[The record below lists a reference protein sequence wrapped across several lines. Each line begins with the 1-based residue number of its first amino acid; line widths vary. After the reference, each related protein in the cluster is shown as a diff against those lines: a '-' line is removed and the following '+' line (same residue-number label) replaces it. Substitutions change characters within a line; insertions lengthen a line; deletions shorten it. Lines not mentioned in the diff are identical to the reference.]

1 MKASRKDVALMA
13 GVSEATVSY
22 VLNKSRNVS
31 EETISKVL
39 EAVKTLDYYPDMVAR
54 SMVKNQTNQLAIFMG
69 DLDNPFYGE
78 IVLGFE
84 NASFENNY
92 FTSISSSDI
101 NVERYISN
109 FIARRIDGVF
119 ILAMPLEFHF
129 ESINRLLKNGI
140 KVLISGSFVEDFEGD
155 VSYIEPLYSNGID
168 QAVIHLKEL
177 GHRNIA
183 MLSGIER
190 NFKFDNRVDHF
201 LKSMQKNLPESE
213 AIIIEG
219 RKAYQS
225 DMDLGYKL
233 MENVLKNHTDVTAVI
248 CRNDI
253 KALGAM
259 LAVNDNGKS
268 VPNDISIIGIDD
280 ILFSSVSNPTLTSI
294 GMDKKAYGRLAFEM
308 LKNAIENK
316 LFEHKTIDTF
326 LIKRNSTSIA
336 NIPK

>member
-1 MKASRKDVALMA
+1 MKASRKDVALKA

-22 VLNKSRNVS
+22 VLNKSRYVS
-31 EETISKVL
+31 EETINKVY
-39 EAVKTLDYYPDMVAR
+39 EAVKDLDYYPDMVAR

-69 DLDNPFYGE
+69 DLDNPYYGE

-129 ESINRLLKNGI
+129 NSINRLLKNEI
-140 KVLISGSFVEDFEGD
+140 KVLISGGFVEEFKGK
-155 VSYIEPLYSNGID
+155 VSYIEVLYSKGID
-168 QAVIHLKEL
+168 DAILYLKEL
-177 GHRNIA
+177 GHKNIA

-190 NFKFDNRVDHF
+190 NFKFDNRVDCF
-201 LKSMQKNLPESE
+201 ANSMKKHLPNSE
-213 AIIIEG
+213 VIIIEG
-219 RKAYQS
+219 QKEYKS

-233 MENVLKNHTDVTAVI
+233 MENIIKNHSEVTAVI

-259 LAVNDNGKS
+259 LAANDYGKS
-268 VPNDISIIGIDD
+268 VPEDISIIGIDD
-280 ILFSSVSNPTLTSI
+280 ILFASLSNPTLTSI
-294 GMDKKAYGRLAFEM
+294 GVDKRAYGRLAFEI
-308 LKNAIENK
+308 LENAIENK
-316 LFEHKTIDTF
+316 VFEHKTIDTF
-326 LIKRNSTSIA
+326 LIKRNSTASP
-336 NIPK
+336 NK